1 MVKSDVIVLGGG
13 PGGYLA
19 AQRAA
24 ENGKTVTLIEERNL
38 GGVCLN
44 EGCIPSKTFLNS
56 AKLYDYARSS
66 EAYGVTTAEAKLD
79 HQKVV
84 ARKNNVVKT
93 LVGGIDAKLKS
104 CGVTI
109 ISGKGV
115 LKEKTSEGILVSVEN
130 DSNPESKPYSR
141 EIGLSTEGEHHSG
154 MNEPAAKGELYLGEK
169 AIIATG
175 SAPIMPNIPGLRE
188 GVASGFV
195 ITNREIF
202 ELAEIPSHLTII
214 GGGVIGLEMASYFA
228 SAGSKVTVI
237 EMMDRIAPAFDRD
250 ITNTLLKELKKKG
263 ITFLLSS
270 QVTAISNKSVF
281 YKNTKTISVKEPE
294 EVSAN
299 KLHHHTDKDADETF
313 EIQTDYVLCSIGR
326 NPVIESIGLEN
337 LNIYTNKGAIVTD
350 DHMNTNVSGVY
361 AVGDVNAKYML
372 AHTAYREAEVAVNH
386 LLGKNDKMRYD
397 AVPSIIYTYPEVACV
412 GMTEEQAKGEGL
424 EVKSITLS
432 FKYSGRYLA
441 EVDKGNGFCKII
453 VDTKRDCIVGV
464 HMIGSYVSEMIY
476 GVTHMIEA
484 RTPLDHIKETIFPH
498 PTVCEV
504 IREALYDT

>member
-1 MVKSDVIVLGGG
+1 MIKSDVIVLGGG

-24 ENGKTVTLIEERNL
+24 ENGKTVTLIEERAL

-56 AKLYDYARSS
+56 AKLYDYARGS
-66 EAYGVTTAEAKLD
+66 ESYGVTTTEARLD

-84 ARKNNVVKT
+84 ERKDTVVKT
-93 LVGGIDAKLKS
+93 LVGGVRAKLKS

-109 ISGKGV
+109 ISGGGT
-115 LKEKTSEGILVSVEN
+115 LKEKTPEGIIVSVEN
-130 DSNPESKPYSR
+130 DPTAKDKPYPEQSNVNVDSK
-141 EIGLSTEGEHHSG
+141 LYSGES
-154 MNEPAAKGELYLGEK
+154 EFTAKGELYLGEK
-169 AIIATG
+169 IIIATG
-175 SAPIMPNIPGLRE
+175 STPVIPNIPGLKE

-202 ELAEIPSHLTII
+202 DLPEVPATLTII

-228 SAGSKVTVI
+228 SAGSKVTII
-237 EMMDRIAPAFDRD
+237 EMIDRIAPAFDTD

-270 QVTAISNKSVF
+270 QVTSILDKSVF
-281 YKNTKTISVKEPE
+281 YKSNLRNSDKKTEGNPNSNLGNCE
-294 EVSAN
+294 
-299 KLHHHTDKDADETF
+299 DEGEKGIF
-313 EIQTDYVLCSIGR
+313 EIQTDMVLCSIGR
-326 NPVIESIGLEN
+326 VPVIENIGLEN
-337 LNIYTNKGAIVTD
+337 LNLYTHKGAIVTD
-350 DHMNTNVSGVY
+350 DQMNTNVSGIY
-361 AVGDVNAKYML
+361 AVGDVNGKYML

-412 GMTEEQAKGEGL
+412 GMTEEQAKEEGL
-424 EVKSITLS
+424 EVKSVTLS

-484 RTPLDHIKETIFPH
+484 KTPLDHIKETIFPH

-504 IREALYDT
+504 IREALYQ

>member
-1 MVKSDVIVLGGG
+1 MIKSDVIVLGGG

-56 AKLYDYARSS
+56 AKLYDVARGSQ
-66 EAYGVTTAEAKLD
+66 AYGVTTAEAQLN

-84 ARKNNVVKT
+84 ERKDNVVKT
-93 LVGGIDAKLKS
+93 LVAGVGTKLKS
-104 CGVTI
+104 CGVSVV
-109 ISGKGV
+109 SGKGL
-115 LKEKTSEGILVSVEN
+115 LKEKTPEGIIVSVEN
-130 DSNPESKPYSR
+130 NSIDKGGPNHEDNV
-141 EIGLSTEGEHHSG
+141 STTKGKINLGEDEPTATSHH
-154 MNEPAAKGELYLGEK
+154 YLGEK
-169 AIIATG
+169 VIIATG
-175 SAPIMPNIPGLRE
+175 STPILPNIPGLKE
-188 GVASGFV
+188 GVASGYV

-202 ELAEIPSHLTII
+202 ELTTIPSHLTII
-214 GGGVIGLEMASYFA
+214 GGGVIGLEMATYFA
-228 SAGSKVTVI
+228 LAGSKVTVI
-237 EMMDRIAPAFDRD
+237 EMMDRIAPIFDKD

-270 QVTAISNKSVF
+270 QVTAISDNKVF
-281 YKNTKTISVKEPE
+281 YKRTIKRPNE
-294 EVSAN
+294 
-299 KLHHHTDKDADETF
+299 KLEKNLDNHPDNRADMDPDSTL
-313 EIQTDYVLCSIGR
+313 EIQADVVLCSIGR
-326 NPVIESIGLEN
+326 VPVIENIGLEN
-337 LNIYTNKGAIVTD
+337 LKIYTAKGAIVTD
-350 DHMNTNVSGVY
+350 DHMNTNISGVY
-361 AVGDVNAKYML
+361 AVGDVNGKYML

-386 LLGKNDKMRYD
+386 LLGKSDRMRYD

-412 GMTEEQAKGEGL
+412 GMTEEQAMEEGL

-484 RTPLDHIKETIFPH
+484 KTPISHIKETIFPH

-504 IREALYDT
+504 IREALFEL